1 MKTKIFLAALATAL
15 TATAHAQVKVE
26 DAIKWRQSAYATMGW
41 SMARIDSNL
50 KGTYNKEE
58 VLKAATVLR
67 EALLA
72 QERMTVVAPVAGQ
85 IAKRSVQLGQRVA
98 PGAPLMAVIP
108 TSQLWVDA
116 NFKESQL
123 RDVRIGQPVKLVT
136 DLYGSSIVYH
146 GKVAGLAAAARYRAG
161 RHRALRRALG

>member
-58 VLKAATVLR
+58 VLKAATVLQAIAPASTLADGDSL
-67 EALLA
+67 ALLN
-72 QERMTVVAPVAGQ
+72 
-85 IAKRSVQLGQRVA
+85 QLSKLTGWAVP
-98 PGAPLMAVIP
+98 PGL
-108 TSQLWVDA
+108 
-116 NFKESQL
+116 
-123 RDVRIGQPVKLVT
+123 
-136 DLYGSSIVYH
+136 
-146 GKVAGLAAAARYRAG
+146 AGLSSKEI
-161 RHRALRRALG
+161 RHRLL